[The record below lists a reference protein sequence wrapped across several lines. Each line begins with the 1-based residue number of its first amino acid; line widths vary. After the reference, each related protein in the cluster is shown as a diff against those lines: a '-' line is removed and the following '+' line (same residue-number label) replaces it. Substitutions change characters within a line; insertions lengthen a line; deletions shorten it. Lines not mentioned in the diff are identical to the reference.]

1 MQGLGIRKKSP
12 LFFSSVNS
20 HIKIFFRVLQ
30 EQAGNSLE
38 MSLLLVS
45 LLRGLGYKVYV
56 VLGDNIQQERCCSLD
71 TQHNRKNVVALNDSS
86 KSRLGFVIFFEL
98 ISLLI

>member
-1 MQGLGIRKKSP
+1 MRTH
-12 LFFSSVNS
+12 SST
-20 HIKIFFRVLQ
+20 KQQQIFISLLRVLQ

-56 VLGDNIQQERCCSLD
+56 VLGKNKYTRTSVLAVTQNI
-71 TQHNRKNVVALNDSS
+71 N
-86 KSRLGFVIFFEL
+86 
-98 ISLLI
+98 